1 MANFVLLYTGGGMPE
16 DEAEQAKV
24 MQAWMAWYE
33 KLGSAVVDQG
43 NPFSPLAKSI
53 APDGTVR
60 EGPVG
65 AMASGYSIIKAD
77 SLDGAIA
84 LAKGCPMLEGGGHIS
99 VFETFPAM

>member
-24 MQAWMAWYE
+24 LQAWMAWYE

-53 APDGTVR
+53 APDGTVS

-77 SLDGAIA
+77 SFDGAIA
-84 LAKGCPMLEGGGHIS
+84 LAKGCPMLQGGGYIS

>member
-1 MANFVLLYTGGGMPE
+1 MANFVLIYTGGGMPE

-24 MQAWMAWYE
+24 MQNWMAWYE

-43 NPFSPLAKSI
+43 NPFTPLAKSI
-53 APDGTVR
+53 HPDGTVR

-65 AMASGYSIIKAD
+65 AMASGYSILKAN
-77 SLDGAIA
+77 SLDEAIVM
-84 LAKGCPMLEGGGHIS
+84 AKGCPMLEGGGTIS

>member
-24 MQAWMAWYE
+24 MQSWMAWYE

-53 APDGTVR
+53 APDGTVSD
-60 EGPVG
+60 GPVG
-65 AMASGYSIIKAD
+65 AMSSGYSIIKAD
-77 SLDGAIA
+77 SLDGAIV
-84 LAKGCPMLEGGGHIS
+84 LAKGCPMLQGGGHIS
-99 VFETFPAM
+99 VFEIFPAM